1 MRLPSII
8 STASAALCLA
18 LSVWYFFANGANQ
31 KLQGELLTK
40 QDDLQTQQQ
49 EVQLQQQ
56 KMQAQQQ
63 VINEGTQ
70 LAQQVGPAVLN
81 ELGAVATK
89 NNNQKI
95 KDLLKKYG
103 LSVKEETNAA
113 TPSSK
118 P

>member
-8 STASAALCLA
+8 PCASAALCLA

-31 KLQGELLTK
+31 KLHGELLTK

-56 KMQAQQQ
+56 L
-63 VINEGTQ
+63 INEGTQ

-81 ELGAVATK
+81 ELGAVAKK

-103 LSVKEETNAA
+103 LSVKDETNAA
-113 TPSSK
+113 APDSK